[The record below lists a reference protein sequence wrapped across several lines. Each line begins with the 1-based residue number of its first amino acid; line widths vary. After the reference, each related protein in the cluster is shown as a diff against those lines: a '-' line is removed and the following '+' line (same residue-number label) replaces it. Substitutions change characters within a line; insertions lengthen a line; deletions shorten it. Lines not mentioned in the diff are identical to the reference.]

1 MEKAHT
7 KSRQQLKLY
16 FSYLFF
22 TSKTTLSVLSV
33 HPRLRGQ
40 KVGEGT
46 ATHIGEPPKPAVL
59 RLQTRAVTSS
69 QHFQTTPVGHHAVH
83 ESDRARSRHVVFGE
97 RAVAFGSMGHAWVA
111 WVASAAHSV
120 IINWICLELNSKW
133 IPPSTKSTIES
144 QRSPW

>member
-59 RLQTRAVTSS
+59 RLQTRAVTSC
-69 QHFQTTPVGHHAVH
+69 H
-83 ESDRARSRHVVFGE
+83 EL
-97 RAVAFGSMGHAWVA
+97 
-111 WVASAAHSV
+111 SALSNHTCWAP
-120 IINWICLELNSKW
+120 CG
-133 IPPSTKSTIES
+133 P
-144 QRSPW
+144 